1 MLQRDFKCADD
12 PFNVIYEKVQSNGET
27 IEELIYIETDISDKE
42 PQLLICGDQAQ
53 ENFRTLEVDERG
65 GQYKLK
71 SSEGK
76 FGRLKTKTWKFF
88 GRESIVVSKKPYFI
102 LAWQERC
109 TC

>member
-1 MLQRDFKCADD
+1 M
-12 PFNVIYEKVQSNGET
+12 QSNGET
-27 IEELIYIETDISDKE
+27 VEELIYIETEINNDKE
-42 PQLLICGDQAQ
+42 PQLLICGAQ

-88 GRESIVVSKKPYFI
+88 GRESIEVSTKPYSI

-109 TC
+109 IC